1 MISTGKGA
9 KGEFGLD
16 GIAVIVNDILV
27 DDEEQLEDIV
37 DHSPSLQVQF
47 IFLQSKTA
55 SSFDAGD
62 MSKFFQAVLDFFRP
76 GCEFVQS
83 DRVLEMQGARTKRST
98 EKHLISQKSRGLV
111 TLDFMRPN
119 LERPSL
125 I

>member
-1 MISTGKGA
+1 MISTGKGT

-83 DRVLEMQGARTKRST
+83 DRVLEMQGGKNKAFDR
-98 EKHLISQKSRGLV
+98 E
-111 TLDFMRPN
+111 TLDLPKKPRAGHPR
-119 LERPSL
+119 LYAS
-125 I
+125 